1 MSGWTVTT
9 EPAVEP
15 VTLTEALEHLRV
27 EDDAD
32 NTYITNLI
40 TAARQTAEEY
50 THRQLITATYT
61 YYLNKFYSRIE
72 LPRPKLQSV
81 TTLKYYDTS
90 GNQQTLTEDTDYTVV
105 TSSEPGYIVPY
116 YCTSWPSTRD
126 IPDVIEII
134 FKAGYGNAAS
144 SVPMAIKQAIL
155 LIIGDLY
162 GNRETVITGTIISK
176 FPRTAES
183 LLNPYKFFWNM

>member
-162 GNRETVITGTIISK
+162 ENRETVITGTIISK
-176 FPRTAES
+176 FPRTVES

>member
-176 FPRTAES
+176 FPRTVES